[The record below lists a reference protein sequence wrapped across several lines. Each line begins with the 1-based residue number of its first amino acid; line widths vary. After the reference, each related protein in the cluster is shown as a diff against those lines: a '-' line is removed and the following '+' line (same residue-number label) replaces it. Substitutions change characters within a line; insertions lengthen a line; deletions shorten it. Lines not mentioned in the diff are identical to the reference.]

1 VLIDQARRFMRGGGF
16 ATLAAVFKARAVQI
30 MFELVKA
37 GGWVMWPIIL
47 CSIAAMAIIGERF
60 WSLQK
65 KAVSP
70 PNLVPQVQ
78 QWLLR
83 KELDQARIALV
94 RESSPLGR
102 IIASGLVNRD
112 HERDII
118 KEAIEDTGRHVV
130 PELER
135 YLNTLGTISAIS
147 PFLGLLGTVLGMIQ
161 MFAGVSTHG
170 VGDPAAVAGGI
181 AQALITTAAGLVVA
195 ILALLFYRYFR
206 GRVNELLLDMEEQAL
221 KMIEILHG
229 EREKD

>member
-1 VLIDQARRFMRGGGF
+1 
-16 ATLAAVFKARAVQI
+16 
-30 MFELVKA
+30 MFELVQA

-47 CSIAAMAIIGERF
+47 CSIAAVSIIGERF

-65 KAVSP
+65 THVSP
-70 PNLVPQVQ
+70 PNLVEQVQ
-78 QWLLR
+78 QWLVR
-83 KELDQARIALV
+83 KELDMARITLL
-94 RESSPLGR
+94 RNSSPLGR
-102 IIASGLVNRD
+102 ILASGLVNRN
-112 HERDII
+112 HEREII

-135 YLNTLGTISAIS
+135 YLNTLGTIAAIS

-195 ILALLFYRYFR
+195 IFALMFYRYFR
-206 GRVNELLLDMEEQAL
+206 GRISELLLDMEQQAI

-229 EREKD
+229 EREREE

>member
-1 VLIDQARRFMRGGGF
+1 MRAGGF
-16 ATLAAVFKARAVQI
+16 ATLAAAFNARLDQS

-78 QWLLR
+78 QWLSR
-83 KELDQARIALV
+83 KELDAARIALV

-102 IIASGLVNRD
+102 IIAAGLVNRQHD
-112 HERDII
+112 RDII

-135 YLNTLGTISAIS
+135 YLNTLGTIAVIS

-170 VGDPAAVAGGI
+170 VGDPTAIAGGI
-181 AQALITTAAGLVVA
+181 AQALITTAFGLVVA
-195 ILALLFYRYFR
+195 IFAVLFHRYFR

-221 KMIEILHG
+221 KLIEILHG